1 MTPRMAGYVLWD
13 LDGTLVDSGRDIA
26 RAANEARRS
35 LGFDPLPY
43 DVVRSYVGEGSQK
56 LMQRVMGED
65 TRLHAPG
72 LARFLEYYGDHLAD
86 ETRAYDG
93 IDDIVRSLSG
103 RQSITTNKPGGLA
116 RRLVSMMGW
125 DGLFGAVLGGDDVE
139 HKKPAA
145 DMVLRA
151 LELAGVHP
159 TDAVL
164 VGDTWI
170 DIETARAAGI
180 EVLTVTW
187 GLRPASE
194 LDGAPNLVSTP
205 AQLARALGL

>member
-1 MTPRMAGYVLWD
+1 MTPDMAGYVLWD

-26 RAANEARRS
+26 RAANEARRT

-65 TRLHAPG
+65 TSLHAPG
-72 LARFLEYYGDHLAD
+72 LERFLEYYGNHLAD
-86 ETRAYDG
+86 ETRPYDG
-93 IDDIVRSLSG
+93 IDALVRRLAG
-103 RQSITTNKPGGLA
+103 RQSITTNKPGALA
-116 RRLVSMMGW
+116 RRLVSLMGW
-125 DGLFGAVLGGDDVE
+125 DGLFDQVLGGDDVA

-151 LELAGVHP
+151 IELAGVSAS
-159 TDAVL
+159 DVVL

-187 GLRPASE
+187 GLRPAAE
-194 LDGAPNLVSTP
+194 LQGAPNLISSA
-205 AQLARALGL
+205 AQLAAALGL